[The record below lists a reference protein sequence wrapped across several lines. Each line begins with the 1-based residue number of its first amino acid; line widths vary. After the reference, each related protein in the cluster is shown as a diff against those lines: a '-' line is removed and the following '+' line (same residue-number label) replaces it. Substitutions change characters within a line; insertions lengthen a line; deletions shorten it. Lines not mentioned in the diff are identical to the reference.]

1 MGKVLFSKIVLH
13 TGVGSAFVAEALTCL
28 MAVRAEVDM
37 GLTVVTIEGDSMSDR
52 SGKKCSRLC
61 SLMDGGG
68 VGYGNL
74 TEQRLVE
81 EGSMGR
87 RTILRPV

>member
-52 SGKKCSRLC
+52 SS
-61 SLMDGGG
+61 
-68 VGYGNL
+68 
-74 TEQRLVE
+74 
-81 EGSMGR
+81 
-87 RTILRPV
+87 